1 MRNKLAAVILILAIS
16 VSVLWVSNP
25 WGSVEARADIYK
37 GGFSITASKYD
48 DSGIA
53 LDTEFYLIPEP
64 VSLDYLRKTLYTG
77 TRGTEI
83 SELPDGRFLIK
94 PAEKLEKAGFM

>member
-53 LDTEFYLIPEP
+53 LDTEFYLTSQNPDT
-64 VSLDYLRKTLYTG
+64 LDNLKENL
-77 TRGTEI
+77 
-83 SELPDGRFLIK
+83 
-94 PAEKLEKAGFM
+94 